1 MLWSCVQQCLQVNSV
16 RHAKIEE
23 AAVYLCAMV
32 FCKTGHLL
40 PNILFV
46 YSYNESFDDLMKTVL
61 SIMENFD
68 FMKHSTRFHD
78 DELGTRLKD
87 DFASLEPVIVPIF
100 DGMQAMHPSMREW
113 LEGDMPGSL
122 DRMDGPSSI
131 EKTEVRACSAV
142 WWYYTLDSRSENDLS
157 RAQSI
162 ESLGRTS
169 DARKGSGARPSDFR
183 GSDPTKWSSYD
194 ENSGIMGRSSVE
206 GRKVVPQHM
215 LFHVVPIL
223 KRNNHRKHNS
233 HHWFFQGVCVGLNA
247 SLVFLTDCGTSFNET
262 CLARMVYEL
271 RMRKDLIG
279 VTARQRVELPNA
291 R

>member
-1 MLWSCVQQCLQVNSV
+1 M
-16 RHAKIEE
+16 I
-23 AAVYLCAMV
+23 
-32 FCKTGHLL
+32 
-40 PNILFV
+40 
-46 YSYNESFDDLMKTVL
+46 SYNESFDDLMKTVL
-61 SIMENFD
+61 SIMENCD

-78 DELGTRLKD
+78 DELGTRLKL

-100 DGMQAMHPSMREW
+100 DGMQAIHPSMREW

-122 DRMDGPSSI
+122 EGMDGPSSI

-142 WWYYTLDSRSENDLS
+142 WWYYTLDSRSNEENA
-157 RAQSI
+157 RAQSS
-162 ESLGRTS
+162 ESLGRARSGSDMLKGRTS
-169 DARKGSGARPSDFR
+169 DTR
-183 GSDPTKWSSYD
+183 GSDASKWPSYD
-194 ENSGIMGRSSVE
+194 ENCSLLGGRSSIE

-247 SLVFLTDCGTSFNET
+247 SLVFLTDCGTTFNET

-279 VTARQRVELPNA
+279 VTARQRVEMPNP